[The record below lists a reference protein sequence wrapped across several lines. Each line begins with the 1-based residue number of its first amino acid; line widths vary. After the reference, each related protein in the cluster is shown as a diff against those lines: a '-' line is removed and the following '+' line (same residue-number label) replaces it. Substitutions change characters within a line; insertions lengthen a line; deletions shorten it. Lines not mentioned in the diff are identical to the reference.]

1 MCFPTQSPNQKQQ
14 LNFSLCLC
22 SEVIILVK
30 LATKTNVSLQTNLSW
45 RAPLV
50 AFYNFCHQDFYQPLY
65 HLDQIKLNMMDG
77 TLGIFEDNLMFV
89 ENSLNSV
96 F

>member
-1 MCFPTQSPNQKQQ
+1 MCFPTQSQNQKQQ

-30 LATKTNVSLQTNLSW
+30 PATKTKVPLQTNLSW

-50 AFYNFCHQDFYQPLY
+50 AFYNFCHQDSYQPLC
-65 HLDQIKLNMMDG
+65 HLEQIKLNVMDG
-77 TLGIFEDNLMFV
+77 TAGTFEDHLIFV
-89 ENSLNSV
+89 ENRLNPV
-96 F
+96 L